1 MSINCLVVDDS
12 KSILNVMSALL
23 TSLGVSS
30 CQCVSSGADALELIK
45 KQGASYQLIFVDL
58 NMPEM
63 DGMELIRLLSK
74 EGFLGGVVIL
84 SQLDTKIIQLA
95 SDVLLERRTHLI
107 GCISKPITEEKLLA
121 ILKKQRSMNHKTSPD
136 VPDSL
141 TVSQIDAAVTDN
153 RVIPYYQ
160 PKVDNQTGEVDS
172 LEILVRISLP
182 DELDA
187 VLAGRFID
195 TAEKNNL
202 IEPLTLCTLRQV
214 MKDLPMILE
223 EFGEDCRLSLN
234 ISALMLNNEKL
245 PLKLVKLLEKNGFS
259 SNNFNIEVTES
270 YAVESIDQMETLNRL
285 RIHGFGLALDDYG
298 TGYTNIQQLK
308 SLPYTEIKIDRSLIY
323 NICNDKLSQVVAQA
337 LFDIFDELN
346 VSIVTEGV
354 ELAADLDYLN
364 ALNVPIKLQ
373 GFIISRPKEVNS
385 ICRWHRSW
393 KKNLQHRYNQ

>member
-1 MSINCLVVDDS
+1 MPINCLVVDDS

-23 TSLGVSS
+23 TGLGVSS
-30 CQCVSSGADALELIK
+30 CQCVGSGSEALELIK

-107 GCISKPITEEKLLA
+107 GCISKPITEEKLSV
-121 ILKKQRSMNHKTSPD
+121 ILKKLRSMNHKVRPD
-136 VPDSL
+136 DPDFL
-141 TVSQIDAAVTDN
+141 TVAQIDAAISDN
-153 RVIPYYQ
+153 RIIPYYQ
-160 PKVDNQTGEVDS
+160 PKVDNQTGEVDG

-202 IEPLTLCTLRQV
+202 IEPLTLSTLRQV

-245 PLKLVKLLEKNGFS
+245 PLKLVRLLENNGFS
-259 SNNFNIEVTES
+259 SKNFNIEVTES
-270 YAVESIDQMETLNRL
+270 YAVENIDQMETLNRL

-337 LFDIFDELN
+337 LFDIFEELN

-385 ICRWHRSW
+385 ICRWHRNW
-393 KKNLQHRYNQ
+393 KKNLPQQFSQ

>member
-1 MSINCLVVDDS
+1 
-12 KSILNVMSALL
+12 MSALL
-23 TSLGVSS
+23 TGLGVSS
-30 CQCVSSGADALELIK
+30 CQCVGSGSEALELIK

-107 GCISKPITEEKLLA
+107 GCISKPITEEKLSV
-121 ILKKQRSMNHKTSPD
+121 ILKKLRSMNHKVRPD
-136 VPDSL
+136 DPDFL
-141 TVSQIDAAVTDN
+141 TVAQIDAAISDN
-153 RVIPYYQ
+153 RIIPYYQ
-160 PKVDNQTGEVDS
+160 PKVDNQTGEVDG

-202 IEPLTLCTLRQV
+202 IEPLTLSTLRQV

-245 PLKLVKLLEKNGFS
+245 PLKLVRLLENNGFS
-259 SNNFNIEVTES
+259 SKNFNIEVTES
-270 YAVESIDQMETLNRL
+270 YAVENIDQMETLNRL

-337 LFDIFDELN
+337 LFDIFEELN

-354 ELAADLDYLN
+354 ELATDLDYLN

-385 ICRWHRSW
+385 ICRWHRNW
-393 KKNLQHRYNQ
+393 KKNLPQQFSQ